1 LESPSPVLL
10 QRPPVVENQVKHCP
24 IGSDAIFMAMSMEHS
39 ENEGGKF
46 TIHGYSLS
54 DEDALI
60 QTSERL
66 NEWVKPAENEP
77 ELLDIKTGDNMI
89 CSQNIFPSLQQ
100 NDDCLRC
107 KVMSNNENG
116 TFCVKLVDYGFTKV
130 VDKLWPDSTEHVGQ
144 DWIVNGLS
152 IEYKEKLTKDEYD
165 ALKAKIATGH
175 NNEENTMPIKFT
187 EKLDEGFY
195 RFEFIDKFWGEDIYA
210 ESGSGVV
217 ALTPAPE
224 KESNDSSIPSTSI
237 SADSTTS
244 VGDVTARLAALGQVV
259 ALGTVPERDLRLVNA
274 QLAAL
279 LEYLKY

>member
-1 LESPSPVLL
+1 
-10 QRPPVVENQVKHCP
+10 
-24 IGSDAIFMAMSMEHS
+24 
-39 ENEGGKF
+39 
-46 TIHGYSLS
+46 
-54 DEDALI
+54 
-60 QTSERL
+60 
-66 NEWVKPAENEP
+66 
-77 ELLDIKTGDNMI
+77 
-89 CSQNIFPSLQQ
+89 
-100 NDDCLRC
+100 
-107 KVMSNNENG
+107 
-116 TFCVKLVDYGFTKV
+116 
-130 VDKLWPDSTEHVGQ
+130 
-144 DWIVNGLS
+144 
-152 IEYKEKLTKDEYD
+152 
-165 ALKAKIATGH
+165 
-175 NNEENTMPIKFT
+175 MPIKFI

-217 ALTPAPE
+217 ALTAAPE